1 VTLEIKTPSM
11 QGAAPYPMAN
21 HVLRMWSRRC
31 LMQLLIAAAFL
42 GLAWLS
48 LQLGVYPF
56 LSRPLWLPA
65 ALLAALVFARG
76 TQDQWGL
83 ALGAGLFG
91 YWRYA
96 LSDYRFEVFAINALN
111 IVVQLHIAH
120 YFLKRYLSQEGGE
133 LWRGRDIVI
142 TIAVLGPLMMS
153 IKPLLVLPVLLARQL
168 IPSSNL
174 ADLALD
180 WIVIDA
186 MAAFLVA
193 PIFLVLVGQP
203 RLWWRSRQVAL
214 VLGQSVVVACFI
226 FALHSSA
233 TVGGERVRALLN
245 NELGNRI
252 ERLSG
257 KLEQLEEYGVPPE
270 GGSKALSLL
279 PIRGEQAAANPMI
292 VSLPNVPG
300 WALDLSRWETEERAG
315 FAIKGWQFLLTKQSV
330 KPSSVFALTAEQPM
344 QIGSEKFLAV
354 LALPPVAVRA
364 LVSKTL
370 WWFQLTFSCAALLAT
385 LLLLMSSV
393 RRRML
398 EQQVAERTA
407 SLQEATKE
415 LVLFKALADQATDPI
430 AVVKPSVGKQLP
442 ILSYIN
448 PAFTRVT
455 GYVTDELVDLRR
467 LRGPDSDQHKI
478 LDVQRALLTGKSVKA
493 EFFHYR
499 KDGTRYLAQLNAF
512 PILSDSGAMSHWA
525 GLYRDISEERARE
538 RFGQERERHEQ
549 IGRMAGGVAHDFN
562 NLLTAIQGSVEL
574 IRLEASEQEV
584 APDLLETIEH
594 AVRSGS
600 ELTQQLLAFSGRGQG
615 RIEKIDIGERARA
628 MHKML
633 KITVTANALLVL
645 KVAPGQHVVAMDPS
659 WLSQILMNLVVN
671 GAQALEGRAGTISV
685 EILAAAEYVPPSPL
699 LTAEI
704 KSTRAYQANQANQ
717 EIVGVVSEQ
726 AQPGAHICIIVRDNG
741 CGIAPDY
748 MSKIFEPFYT
758 TKTEGTGLGLAAV
771 AGVIR
776 DCGAWLTLKSNVSG
790 TDLNAGTEFRVYLPA
805 APLEPKPSESLIT
818 HDAPAP
824 TVPVEAMTPPTKP
837 VRDRQASESDSGRA
851 GNVRSVLVVDDEP
864 GVRGFMQ
871 AVLVAHGWQV
881 AVASDGAD
889 AQTQLQTAA
898 FDLLITDL
906 TMPKMSGFQLIE
918 WLVERPD
925 CPPIVVMSGY
935 SADRD
940 LLLQR
945 HGRAIQAWLDKPF
958 TVPVLLKAIAQAAPR
973 ARHA

>member
-1 VTLEIKTPSM
+1 VTLGLKTPSPSEN
-11 QGAAPYPMAN
+11 APTDMA
-21 HVLRMWSRRC
+21 HHALRMWTQRW
-31 LMQLLIAAAFL
+31 LLQLLIAAVFL
-42 GLAWLS
+42 GLALLS

-96 LSDYRFEVFAINALN
+96 DSGFRLEVLAINALS
-111 IVVQLHIAH
+111 IIVQLHVAN

-133 LWRGRDIVI
+133 LWRGRDLVLS
-142 TIAVLGPLMMS
+142 ALVLGPLMMS
-153 IKPLLVLPVLLARQL
+153 IKPLLILPVLVVRQL

-180 WIVIDA
+180 WIVIDS

-203 RLWWRSRQVAL
+203 RQWWRSRQVAL
-214 VLGQSVVVACFI
+214 LLGQSIVVACFI

-233 TVGGERVRALLN
+233 SVGGERVRALLN
-245 NELGNRI
+245 IELGNRI

-257 KLEQLEEYGVPPE
+257 KLDQLEEYGVPPE
-270 GGSKALSLL
+270 GGSKVLSLL
-279 PIRGEQAAANPMI
+279 PVRGAQASLNPMI

-300 WALDLSRWETEERAG
+300 WALDLSRWQTEERAS
-315 FAIKGWQFLLTKQSV
+315 FALKGWQFRLTKQSV
-330 KPSSVFALTAEQPM
+330 KPSNVFALTAEQPM
-344 QIGSEKFLAV
+344 QVGTEKFLAV

-370 WWFQLTFSCAALLAT
+370 WWFQLTFSCAAILAT
-385 LLLLMSSV
+385 LLLLMSSG

-398 EQQVAERTA
+398 EQQVAARTA

-430 AVVKPSVGKQLP
+430 AVVNPSFGKLLP
-442 ILSYIN
+442 KLSYIN
-448 PAFTRVT
+448 PAFTRVSS
-455 GYVTDELVDLRR
+455 YAIDELDDLSR
-467 LRGPDSDQHKI
+467 LSGPDSDHQKTKS
-478 LDVQRALLTGKSVKA
+478 VQQALVAGKSVQA

-512 PILSDSGAMSHWA
+512 PIFSDAGAITHWA

-574 IRLEASEQEV
+574 IRLEATDQHV
-584 APDLLETIEH
+584 APDLLETIEQ

-615 RIEKIDIGERARA
+615 RIEMIDVGERVRA

-645 KVAPGQHVVAMDPS
+645 KVAPGQHVVAMDPA
-659 WLSQILMNLVVN
+659 WLSQILINLVVN
-671 GAQALEGRAGTISV
+671 GAQALEGRAGTVGV
-685 EILAAAEYVPPSPL
+685 EILSAAQCIPPSPL

-704 KSTRAYQANQANQ
+704 KTMPAPGVDQ
-717 EIVGVVSEQ
+717 EIVGIVSEQ
-726 AQPGAHICIIVRDNG
+726 AKPGAHICIVVRDNG
-741 CGIAPDY
+741 CGIAPERVG
-748 MSKIFEPFYT
+748 KIFEPFFT
-758 TKTEGTGLGLAAV
+758 TKAEGTGLGLAAV

-776 DCGAWLTLKSNVSG
+776 DCGAWLTFKSNLAETDVS
-790 TDLNAGTEFRVYLPA
+790 AGTEFRVYLPA
-805 APLEPKPSESLIT
+805 ASLDGKRSELASADT
-818 HDAPAP
+818 AP
-824 TVPVEAMTPPTKP
+824 TPSDTNEAITRPPMP
-837 VRDRQASESDSGRA
+837 VRDRQLRDRQRTDNA
-851 GNVRSVLVVDDEP
+851 RSVLVVDDEP

-881 AVASDGAD
+881 MVATDGAD
-889 AQTQLQTAA
+889 AQALLETRTV
-898 FDLLITDL
+898 DLLITDL

-918 WLVERPD
+918 WLVQRSD

-945 HGRAIQAWLDKPF
+945 HSSAIQAWLDKPF
-958 TVPVLLKAIAQAAPR
+958 TVAVLLAAIAQATPR
-973 ARHA
+973 SRLA

>member
-1 VTLEIKTPSM
+1 VTLELKTPSPLEN
-11 QGAAPYPMAN
+11 APSSMAN
-21 HVLRMWSRRC
+21 DVLRMYSQRS
-31 LMQLLIAAAFL
+31 LLQLLIATAFL

-96 LSDYRFEVFAINALN
+96 QSAYRLEVFAINAVT
-111 IVVQLHIAH
+111 IVVQLHVAN
-120 YFLKRYLSQEGGE
+120 YFLKRYLSREGGE
-133 LWRGRDIVI
+133 LWRGRDLAI
-142 TIAVLGPLMMS
+142 TALVLGPLLMS
-153 IKPLLVLPVLLARQL
+153 IKPFMVLPVLLVRQL

-193 PIFLVLVGQP
+193 PIFLVFVGQP
-203 RLWWRSRQVAL
+203 RLWWRSRQLAL

-233 TVGGERVRALLN
+233 SVGGERVRALLN
-245 NELGNRI
+245 IELGNRI

-257 KLEQLEEYGVPPE
+257 KLDQLEEYGVPPE

-279 PIRGEQAAANPMI
+279 PVRGAQAATNPMI
-292 VSLPNVPG
+292 ISLPNVPG
-300 WALDLSRWETEERAG
+300 WALDLSRWETEERAS
-315 FAIKGWQFLLTKQSV
+315 FALKGWQFLLTKQSV

-344 QIGSEKFLAV
+344 QIGSEKLLAV

-385 LLLLMSSV
+385 LLLLISSG

-430 AVVKPSVGKQLP
+430 AVVKPSIGKQLP

-455 GYVTDELVDLRR
+455 SYAIDELDDLTR
-467 LRGPDSDQHKI
+467 LRGPDSDQHKT
-478 LDVQRALLTGKSVKA
+478 LGVQEALIAGKSVQA

-512 PILSDSGAMSHWA
+512 PIFSDAGAMTHWA

-574 IRLEASEQEV
+574 IRLEAGDNHV
-584 APDLLETIEH
+584 APDLLETIEQ

-615 RIEKIDIGERARA
+615 RIEMIDIGERVRA

-645 KVAPGQHVVAMDPS
+645 KVAPGQHVVSMDPA

-671 GAQALEGRAGTISV
+671 GAQALEGRAGIVSV
-685 EILAAAEYVPPSPL
+685 EILAAAEFVPPSPL
-699 LTAEI
+699 LAADI
-704 KSTRAYQANQANQ
+704 KSNKAYRANQ

-726 AQPGAHICIIVRDNG
+726 AQPGAHICLVVRDNG
-741 CGIAPDY
+741 CGIAPESI
-748 MSKIFEPFYT
+748 SKIFEPFYT

-776 DCGAWLTLKSNVSG
+776 DCGAWLTLKSNVADAELG
-790 TDLNAGTEFRVYLPA
+790 AGTEFRVYLPA
-805 APLEPKPSESLIT
+805 LAKEKQALALNAENATKHTDVKSQQAAS
-818 HDAPAP
+818 
-824 TVPVEAMTPPTKP
+824 PPQTNN
-837 VRDRQASESDSGRA
+837 RSDHT
-851 GNVRSVLVVDDEP
+851 RSVLVVDDEP

-881 AVASDGAD
+881 AVATDGAD
-889 AQTQLQTAA
+889 AQTQLETRTV
-898 FDLLITDL
+898 DLLITDL
-906 TMPKMSGFQLIE
+906 TMPRMTGLQLIE
-918 WLVERPD
+918 WLVARPD

-940 LLLQR
+940 ILLQR
-945 HGRAIQAWLDKPF
+945 HGSAIQAWLDKPF
-958 TVPVLLKAIAQAAPR
+958 TVPVLLAAITQAAPLPR
-973 ARHA
+973 LA